1 MDCVNEPDL
10 QSRVREGHPE
20 VTFAKLKG
28 SFIEYPK
35 KTLEGRR
42 ERLALLAAENITFDV
57 DAERLR
63 LGRGVVS
70 PDDIIDAAAM
80 LVSARRIRNDDAD
93 VLGNSERDARGLL
106 MQMWA

>member
-1 MDCVNEPDL
+1 MTPAL
-10 QSRVREGHPE
+10 QRSVREGHPE
-20 VTFAKLKG
+20 VTFAKLNG

-80 LVSARRIRNDDAD
+80 LVTARRIRVKDAE
-93 VLGNSERDARGLL
+93 VLGDGVRDVGDC
-106 MQMWA
+106 